1 MQSGRPSS
9 SAPVVAVVGAT
20 GAVGVEL
27 MQCLE
32 QRRFPLSN
40 LRLFA
45 SARSAGKT
53 LPFKGKPVTVE
64 ELTEDSFRGIDI
76 ALFSA
81 GGSQSKR
88 FAPAAVR
95 HGAVVVDNSSA
106 FRMDDG
112 VPLVV
117 PEINPEAVREHQGI
131 IANPN
136 CSTIISITPLWPI
149 HKINRIRRMIIAT
162 YQAASGAG
170 AAAMEELRESTRAYL
185 DGREYKNTVLP
196 HPYAFN
202 LFSHNS
208 KIDPSNGYNEEEI
221 KVMRETHK
229 IYGDSSIRVAATCV
243 RVPVLRAHSIA
254 INFECERPITPAQVR
269 DIMQTAPGVKV
280 VDDVER
286 NYFPMPKDASGQ
298 DPILVGRIRQDVSDP
313 SGHSIAMF
321 VAGDQLLKGAALNAV
336 QIAELLLK

>member
-88 FAPAAVR
+88 LDR
-95 HGAVVVDNSSA
+95 KSVV
-106 FRMDDG
+106 
-112 VPLVV
+112 
-117 PEINPEAVREHQGI
+117 
-131 IANPN
+131 
-136 CSTIISITPLWPI
+136 
-149 HKINRIRRMIIAT
+149 
-162 YQAASGAG
+162 
-170 AAAMEELRESTRAYL
+170 
-185 DGREYKNTVLP
+185 
-196 HPYAFN
+196 
-202 LFSHNS
+202 
-208 KIDPSNGYNEEEI
+208 
-221 KVMRETHK
+221 
-229 IYGDSSIRVAATCV
+229 
-243 RVPVLRAHSIA
+243 
-254 INFECERPITPAQVR
+254 
-269 DIMQTAPGVKV
+269 
-280 VDDVER
+280 
-286 NYFPMPKDASGQ
+286 
-298 DPILVGRIRQDVSDP
+298 
-313 SGHSIAMF
+313 
-321 VAGDQLLKGAALNAV
+321 
-336 QIAELLLK
+336 

>member
-1 MQSGRPSS
+1 MQSGPSS

-53 LPFKGKPVTVE
+53 LPFRGKPVTVE
-64 ELTEDSFRGIDI
+64 ELTEDSFRGVDI

-88 FAPAAVR
+88 FAPIAVR

-106 FRMDDG
+106 FRMDAG

-117 PEINPEAVREHQGI
+117 PEINPEAVREHKGI

-149 HKINRIRRMIIAT
+149 HKINRIQRMIVAT

-208 KIDPSNGYNEEEI
+208 KIDPANGYNEEEI

-229 IYGDSSIRVAATCV
+229 IFGDSSIRVSATCV

-254 INFECERPITPAQVR
+254 INFECERPLTPAQVR

-313 SGHSIAMF
+313 SGRSIAMF

>member
-53 LPFKGKPVTVE
+53 LPFRGKPVTVE
-64 ELTEDSFRGIDI
+64 ELTEDSFSGVDI

-95 HGAVVVDNSSA
+95 AGAVVVDHSSA
-106 FRMDDG
+106 FRMDPG

-117 PEINPEAVREHQGI
+117 PEINPDALEGHKGI
-131 IANPN
+131 VVAP
-136 CSTIISITPLWPI
+136 SGVSI
-149 HKINRIRRMIIAT
+149 
-162 YQAASGAG
+162 
-170 AAAMEELRESTRAYL
+170 
-185 DGREYKNTVLP
+185 D
-196 HPYAFN
+196 
-202 LFSHNS
+202 
-208 KIDPSNGYNEEEI
+208 
-221 KVMRETHK
+221 
-229 IYGDSSIRVAATCV
+229 
-243 RVPVLRAHSIA
+243 
-254 INFECERPITPAQVR
+254 
-269 DIMQTAPGVKV
+269 VKV
-280 VDDVER
+280 VGAPARALIVWDG
-286 NYFPMPKDASGQ
+286 PLSGSPSQ
-298 DPILVGRIRQDVSDP
+298 VYAAPVG
-313 SGHSIAMF
+313 
-321 VAGDQLLKGAALNAV
+321 
-336 QIAELLLK
+336 